1 MQKIIIC
8 NIILKN
14 GLVTELSSDNL
25 ESGNLYPD
33 SFCDT
38 ILPMTNLF
46 PDEVILTTDNFIV
59 AQDWEVPIA
68 GFFILS
74 TKRKIRSIAEFTDEE
89 AREFGVLIKK
99 VRIGMNEVLNINDVY
114 FFQNEDSVH
123 GFHLWMFPRY
133 EWMKDLGVKIESVR
147 PIMQYA
153 QGLEITEE
161 LMLEVKEAA
170 KVMKE
175 YFDEDVK

>member
-1 MQKIIIC
+1 
-8 NIILKN
+8 
-14 GLVTELSSDNL
+14 
-25 ESGNLYPD
+25 
-33 SFCDT
+33 
-38 ILPMTNLF
+38 MTNLF

-74 TKRKIRSIAEFTDEE
+74 TKRKIRSISEFNEEE

-99 VRIGMNEVLNINDVY
+99 VRIGMGEALDINDVY

-133 EWMKDLGVKIESVR
+133 EWMKEFGAKIESVR
-147 PIMQYA
+147 PIMKYA
-153 QGLEITEE
+153 QGLEITDE
-161 LMLEVKEAA
+161 LLAEVKEAA
-170 KVMKE
+170 RLVRE
-175 YFDEDVK
+175 YFKK

>member
-1 MQKIIIC
+1 
-8 NIILKN
+8 
-14 GLVTELSSDNL
+14 
-25 ESGNLYPD
+25 
-33 SFCDT
+33 
-38 ILPMTNLF
+38 MTNLF

-68 GFFILS
+68 GFFFLF
-74 TKRKIRSIAEFTDEE
+74 TKRKSRSISEFNEEE

-99 VRIGMNEVLNINDVY
+99 VRIGMGEALDINDVY

-133 EWMKDLGVKIESVR
+133 EWMKEFGAKIESVR
-147 PIMQYA
+147 PIMKYA

-161 LMLEVKEAA
+161 LLSEVKKSATL
-170 KVMKE
+170 MRDYFKE
-175 YFDEDVK
+175 

>member
-1 MQKIIIC
+1 
-8 NIILKN
+8 
-14 GLVTELSSDNL
+14 
-25 ESGNLYPD
+25 
-33 SFCDT
+33 
-38 ILPMTNLF
+38 MTNLF

-74 TKRKIRSIAEFTDEE
+74 TKRKIRSISEFNEEE

-99 VRIGMNEVLNINDVY
+99 VRIGMGEALDINDVY

-133 EWMKDLGVKIESVR
+133 EWMKEFGAKIESVR
-147 PIMQYA
+147 PIMKYA
-153 QGLEITEE
+153 QGLEITDE
-161 LMLEVKEAA
+161 LLAEVKKSATL
-170 KVMKE
+170 MRDYFKE
-175 YFDEDVK
+175 

>member
-1 MQKIIIC
+1 
-8 NIILKN
+8 
-14 GLVTELSSDNL
+14 
-25 ESGNLYPD
+25 
-33 SFCDT
+33 
-38 ILPMTNLF
+38 MTNLF

-74 TKRKIRSIAEFTDEE
+74 TKRKIRSIAEFTDDE

-99 VRIGMNEVLNINDVY
+99 VRIGMDEVLGINDVY

-133 EWMKDLGVKIESVR
+133 EWMKEFGAKIESVR
-147 PIMQYA
+147 PIMKYA
-153 QGLEITEE
+153 QGLEITDE
-161 LMLEVKEAA
+161 LLAEVKKSATL
-170 KVMKE
+170 MRDYFKE
-175 YFDEDVK
+175 

>member
-1 MQKIIIC
+1 MFQIKFPRVIVSIFKSK
-8 NIILKN
+8 LFA
-14 GLVTELSSDNL
+14 LYDTLS
-25 ESGNLYPD
+25 YVK
-33 SFCDT
+33 
-38 ILPMTNLF
+38 NLF
-46 PDEVILTTDNFIV
+46 PDEIILTTDNFIV

-74 TKRKIRSIAEFTDEE
+74 TRRKIHSISEFTDEE

-114 FFQNEDSVH
+114 FFQNEDLVH

-133 EWMKDLGVKIESVR
+133 DWMKEFGLKIESVR

-161 LMLEVKEAA
+161 LLSEVKKSAA
-170 KVMKE
+170 IMKD
-175 YFDEDVK
+175 YFDQD

>member
-1 MQKIIIC
+1 
-8 NIILKN
+8 
-14 GLVTELSSDNL
+14 
-25 ESGNLYPD
+25 
-33 SFCDT
+33 
-38 ILPMTNLF
+38 MTNLF

-74 TKRKIRSIAEFTDEE
+74 TKRKIRSIAEFTDDE

-99 VRIGMNEVLNINDVY
+99 VRIGMDEVLGINDVY

-133 EWMKDLGVKIESVR
+133 EWMKEFGAKIESVR
-147 PIMQYA
+147 PIMKYA

-161 LMLEVKEAA
+161 LLSEVKKSATL
-170 KVMKE
+170 MRDYFKE
-175 YFDEDVK
+175 QDSE

>member
-1 MQKIIIC
+1 
-8 NIILKN
+8 
-14 GLVTELSSDNL
+14 
-25 ESGNLYPD
+25 
-33 SFCDT
+33 
-38 ILPMTNLF
+38 MTNLF

-74 TKRKIRSIAEFTDEE
+74 TKRKIRSISEFNEEE

-99 VRIGMNEVLNINDVY
+99 VRIGMGEALDINDVY

-133 EWMKDLGVKIESVR
+133 EWMKEFGAKIESVR
-147 PIMQYA
+147 PIMKYA

-161 LMLEVKEAA
+161 LLSEVKKSATL
-170 KVMKE
+170 MRDYFKE
-175 YFDEDVK
+175 